1 MEIAALAW
9 CKGLVKVIPV
19 HVMKAHKESRI
30 TAAFLLNL
38 DIDVYEWE
46 FSYSRR
52 FTPGK
57 NKELVTNL
65 STG

>member
-1 MEIAALAW
+1 MEIAALAG

-19 HVMKAHKESRI
+19 HVMKARKENRI
-30 TAAFLLNL
+30 IVALLLNL
-38 DIDVYEWE
+38 GIDGYEWE
-46 FSYSRR
+46 FSHSRR